1 MIKISKNQPNKFFFI
16 FFWEKQPKVLAGAAS
31 YLLGFLTRLI

>member
-1 MIKISKNQPNKFFFI
+1 MIKISKNQPNNFFY